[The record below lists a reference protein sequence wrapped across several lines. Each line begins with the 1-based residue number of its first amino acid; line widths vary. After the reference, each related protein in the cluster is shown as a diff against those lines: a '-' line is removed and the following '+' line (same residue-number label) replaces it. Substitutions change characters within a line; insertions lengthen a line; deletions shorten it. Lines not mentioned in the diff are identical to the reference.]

1 MVTRFYI
8 KCQTCDHL
16 YQIKLQYDTSMYVF
30 NWPLRID
37 CIECND
43 TLKAT
48 FTKKGLIPIGYRAEE
63 PKDHSVLTTV
73 LGYSAALPI
82 TPDLYMQ
89 EYDATMSIINF
100 SPYMNLSFQVFN
112 SQEIKKFEFF
122 CHRLN
127 ENLLPYRTSM
137 KELFPILKKG
147 NIKAFS
153 KKMAMIFNLK
163 KYKEIDTYINCK
175 NAFHDLI
182 IRSYKNLCTDMYNS
196 QVVNPYVERLF
207 NLVNQR
213 NAEELQEIKE
223 KLNKCTILSDWL
235 NNEAYPYIVKM
246 ISEIQEL
253 IPAMIYADVGETDI
267 TRGNLNIVTIDH
279 HSAID
284 YYADG
289 YEVIT
294 HGLPFI
300 VGLTNLLEN
309 GDTDKFV
316 NTGMKGVLN
325 LKMFSSLSGGLMEEK
340 LVDYETINNYLL
352 GSMERR
358 LRNASIHKGI
368 EYNPMT
374 QEMECQFD
382 IKNDDKVYNI
392 RLIEVCHKT
401 YIQLLHIIEIA
412 LLAYEILKK
421 AKK

>member
-1 MVTRFYI
+1 M
-8 KCQTCDHL
+8 
-16 YQIKLQYDTSMYVF
+16 QYDTSMYVF
-30 NWPLRID
+30 DWPLRID

-48 FTKKGLIPIGYRAEE
+48 FTKKGLFPIEYRSEE

-73 LGYSAALPI
+73 LGYSASLPI

-89 EYDATMSIINF
+89 EYDAAMSILNF
-100 SPYMNLSFQVFN
+100 SPFMNLSNQVLD
-112 SQEIKKFEFF
+112 SLKIKEFEFF

-127 ENLLPYRTSM
+127 DNLLPYRTSM

-147 NIKAFS
+147 NVNAFN
-153 KKMAMIFNLK
+153 KKMATLFNLK
-163 KYKEIDTYINCK
+163 KYKEIDSFINCK
-175 NAFHDLI
+175 NAFNNLI
-182 IRSYKNLCTDMYNS
+182 IKSYNNLCTDMYNS
-196 QVVNPYVERLF
+196 QVVNPYVKRLF
-207 NLVNQR
+207 NLVNQK
-213 NAEELQEIKE
+213 NADELYEIKE
-223 KLNKCTILSDWL
+223 KLNECTILSDWL

-246 ISEIQEL
+246 LSEIQEL
-253 IPAMIYADVGETDI
+253 IPAMIYSVVGETDI
-267 TRGNLNIVTIDH
+267 AKGNLNIVTIDH
-279 HSAID
+279 NTAID

-294 HGLPFI
+294 HGLPII

-309 GDTDKFV
+309 GDIDKFI

-325 LKMFSSLSGGLMEEK
+325 LNMFSSLSGGLMEEK
-340 LVDYETINNYLL
+340 LMDYGTINNYLL

-368 EYNPMT
+368 EYDPMT
-374 QEMECQFD
+374 QEMECHFD
-382 IKNDDKVYNI
+382 IKNNNKVYKI

-401 YIQLLHIIEIA
+401 YIQLLHIIEIE